1 MTDTVFDFLLSK
13 VADRPLLLF
22 AMFFGSLQLL
32 LGRRSPNDAFAIRF
46 ERVVPKFAYGLA
58 LASLTIYVVE
68 VGWYM
73 QTAAYYDRAEPTITA
88 VAWIV
93 RDGLPLYHDLA
104 SADRYSHVYG
114 PLAFL
119 SHRAALSVFGPH
131 IAVSKALS
139 GLAALSSLGCLL
151 LALRTS
157 AGLRLGVTVT
167 GVTALLYL
175 GFRNMSFWVRPEPL
189 LLLTTALGVL
199 AVRINSVWRSGVV
212 LGVLLGVAV
221 NLKIT
226 AAFYFLPLLG
236 LLWVRQQL
244 RAVAITV
251 VLGAVVSLV
260 PFFWMDHVS
269 LGNYL
274 TWLRLSGGNGLEFG
288 ELRLNVEWAL
298 FLLMTVLHPLTFK
311 RPSSVTPPIVVISLI
326 LGLCGVIMTAAK
338 PGAGFYHLLPFVP
351 CLAYLAVLVND
362 KHTRLG
368 NRRLVW
374 PSGILAFVL
383 TLAFIAAIQQLY
395 FFRTMPSE
403 DPEAV
408 VADLE
413 RYRSAH
419 PNQPFAIGYGGPYAL
434 SLFRPLPVFWGGRYL
449 VDAPAVMEHQ
459 LSNIPLPD
467 STVSAMRSC
476 VIETWLIPRDAEP
489 FDTRNVYPATHHSPI
504 FSDAFRA
511 AFFDRYRLNGHT
523 EFYDVWTC
531 ERAIVTENF
540 GPSLATPSAS

>member
-1 MTDTVFDFLLSK
+1 MIDTVFDFLLSK

-22 AMFFGSLQLL
+22 VAFFAVLRLG
-32 LGRRSPNDAFAIRF
+32 LGRLSPSDSFAIRV
-46 ERVVPKFAYGLA
+46 ERVVPTFVYGLA
-58 LASLTIYVVE
+58 LASLTVYAIE

-93 RDGLPLYHDLA
+93 REGLPLYHDLT

-119 SHRAALSVFGPH
+119 SHTAALSVFGPH

-139 GLAALSSLGCLL
+139 GLAALSSLGCLV
-151 LALRTS
+151 LALRRA

-167 GVTALLYL
+167 GIAALLYL
-175 GFRNMSFWVRPEPL
+175 GFRNISFWVRPEPL
-189 LLLTTALGVL
+189 LLLATALGVL
-199 AVRINSVWRSGVV
+199 AVQINSVWRSGLG

-226 AAFYFLPLLG
+226 AGLYFLPLLG
-236 LLWVRQQL
+236 LLWVRH
-244 RAVAITV
+244 RFPAVAITV
-251 VLGAVVSLV
+251 MLGAVVSLV
-260 PFFWMDHVS
+260 PFSSTDHIS
-269 LGNYL
+269 LDNYL

-298 FLLMTVLHPLTFK
+298 FLLIAVLHPL
-311 RPSSVTPPIVVISLI
+311 PSERLWSVAPPIVVISLI
-326 LGLCGVIMTAAK
+326 AGLCGVIITAAK

-351 CLAYLAVLVND
+351 CLAYLAVVAHD
-362 KHTRLG
+362 KRTILGYGRL
-368 NRRLVW
+368 LW

-383 TLAFIAAIQQLY
+383 TLVFIAAIQQQY
-395 FFRTMPSE
+395 FFRTMPSQ
-403 DPEAV
+403 DPAAV

-449 VDAPAVMEHQ
+449 VDAPAVMEHE

-467 STVSAMRSC
+467 STVSAIRSC

-489 FDTRNVYPATHHSPI
+489 FDTRNVYPATHHRPI

-531 ERAIVTENF
+531 ERASVTKNF
-540 GPSLATPSAS
+540 DPSLAKSSE